1 MPAGSEMKVR
11 TIGRQRLKKTAAG
24 PYFANQRSASSTWWW
39 RSSTYL
45 PYLSMNGRPP

>member
-1 MPAGSEMKVR
+1 MKVR
-11 TIGRQRLKKTAAG
+11 TIGRQRVKNTVAA
-24 PYFANQRSASSTWWW
+24 PYFANQRSASSTWWC